1 MVGDGKCKQ
10 MNKVVLKQNLFG
22 RWILVSAQDEEMAW
36 SGSQFVG
43 IDPTTGMPTNDV
55 QVSNF
60 ATRDHAAL
68 YAEEFD
74 LEVIVV

>member
-1 MVGDGKCKQ
+1 
-10 MNKVVLKQNLFG
+10 
-22 RWILVSAQDEEMAW
+22 LVSAQDEEMAW

-43 IDPTTGMPTNDV
+43 IDPTTGVPTDEI

-60 ATRDHAAL
+60 ATRDKATL

-74 LEVIVV
+74 LEVVIQ